1 MGDSL
6 GIPPNCLFCSN
17 PIPTNKYRQTGDT
30 SYSLNK
36 ELYLKFYIMKRDLDI
51 RVVIIEDDETIREGY
66 AFLIG
71 TTAGYKI
78 VATYSS
84 CEDAFKKIVQ
94 DDPDV
99 LLLDVELPGITG
111 IEALPKLKRLIPDTH
126 ILILTVYE
134 QEMLIF
140 RALGNGAAGY
150 LTKNTPPEKI
160 VAAIHEV
167 MDGGGPMSAHIAR
180 MVISSFKRNETTPL
194 TRRETEISRKRIA
207 DELYIDLE
215 TVKSHIK
222 NIYHKL
228 DVHSKADAI
237 KAAKDNKFI

>member
-1 MGDSL
+1 
-6 GIPPNCLFCSN
+6 
-17 PIPTNKYRQTGDT
+17 
-30 SYSLNK
+30 
-36 ELYLKFYIMKRDLDI
+36 MKRDLDI
-51 RVVIIEDDETIREGY
+51 KVAIIEDDETIREGY

-71 TTAGYKI
+71 NTTGYKI
-78 VATYSS
+78 CGTYPSY
-84 CEDAFKKIVQ
+84 EEAAKHIAQ

-99 LLLDVELPGITG
+99 ILLDVELPGISG
-111 IEALPKLKRLIPDTH
+111 IDALPKLKKVLPDTH

-134 QEMLIF
+134 QELLIF

-160 VAAIHEV
+160 VSAIHEV
-167 MDGGGPMSAHIAR
+167 MEGGGPMSANIAR
-180 MVISSFKRNETTPL
+180 MVISSFKRNDASPL
-194 TRRETEISRKRIA
+194 TRRETEILEQIATGKSRKRIA
-207 DELYIDLE
+207 DELFIDLE

-237 KAAKDNKFI
+237 KAARDNKFI

>member
-1 MGDSL
+1 
-6 GIPPNCLFCSN
+6 
-17 PIPTNKYRQTGDT
+17 
-30 SYSLNK
+30 
-36 ELYLKFYIMKRDLDI
+36 MKRDLDI
-51 RVVIIEDDETIREGY
+51 KVAIIEDDETIREGY

-71 TTAGYKI
+71 NTAGYKI
-78 VATYSS
+78 CGTYPSY
-84 CEDAFKKIVQ
+84 EDAAKHIAQ

-99 LLLDVELPGITG
+99 ILLDVELPGISG
-111 IEALPKLKRLIPDTH
+111 IDALPKLKKVLPDTH

-134 QEMLIF
+134 QELLIF

-160 VAAIHEV
+160 VSAIHEV
-167 MDGGGPMSAHIAR
+167 MEGGGPMSANIAR
-180 MVISSFKRNETTPL
+180 MVISSFKRNDASPL
-194 TRRETEISRKRIA
+194 TRRETEILEQIATGKSRKRIA
-207 DELYIDLE
+207 DELFIDLE

-237 KAAKDNKFI
+237 KAARDNKFI

>member
-1 MGDSL
+1 
-6 GIPPNCLFCSN
+6 
-17 PIPTNKYRQTGDT
+17 
-30 SYSLNK
+30 
-36 ELYLKFYIMKRDLDI
+36 MKRNLDI

-71 TTAGYKI
+71 NTPGFIIA
-78 VATYSS
+78 ATYSS
-84 CEDAFKKIVQ
+84 CEDAFKKISH
-94 DDPDV
+94 DNPDV
-99 LLLDVELPGITG
+99 LLLDVELPGISG
-111 IEALPKLKRLIPDTH
+111 IEALPKLKRLVPDTH

-167 MDGGGPMSAHIAR
+167 MEGGGPMSAHIAR
-180 MVISSFKRNETTPL
+180 MVISSFKRSDSTPL
-194 TRRETEISRKRIA
+194 TRRETEILEQISTGKSRKRIA
-207 DELYIDLE
+207 DELFIDLE

-222 NIYHKL
+222 NIYIKL

>member
-1 MGDSL
+1 M
-6 GIPPNCLFCSN
+6 NH
-17 PIPTNKYRQTGDT
+17 
-30 SYSLNK
+30 
-36 ELYLKFYIMKRDLDI
+36 DLDI
-51 RVVIIEDDETIREGY
+51 RVAIIEDDETIREGY

-71 TTAGYKI
+71 NTNGYKI
-78 VATYSS
+78 AGTYPSY
-84 CEDAFKKIVQ
+84 EEAAKRIEK

-99 LLLDVELPGITG
+99 ILLDVELPGISG
-111 IEALPKLKRLIPDTH
+111 VDALPKLKKLLPETH

-150 LTKNTPPEKI
+150 MTKNTPPEKI
-160 VAAIHEV
+160 VAAIKEV
-167 MDGGGPMSAHIAR
+167 MEGGGPMSANIAR
-180 MVISSFKRNETTPL
+180 MVISSFKRNESTPL
-194 TRRETEISRKRIA
+194 TRRETEILEQIATGKSRKRIA
-207 DELYIDLE
+207 DELFIDLE

-222 NIYHKL
+222 NIYYKL

>member
-1 MGDSL
+1 
-6 GIPPNCLFCSN
+6 
-17 PIPTNKYRQTGDT
+17 
-30 SYSLNK
+30 
-36 ELYLKFYIMKRDLDI
+36 MKRDLDI
-51 RVVIIEDDETIREGY
+51 RVAIIEDDETIREGY

-71 TTAGYKI
+71 STAGYK
-78 VATYSS
+78 VVGTYSS
-84 CEDAFKKIVQ
+84 YEDAMRKIAN

-99 LLLDVELPGITG
+99 ILLDVELPGISG
-111 IEALPKLKRLIPDTH
+111 VDALPKLKKILPETH

-140 RALGNGAAGY
+140 RALGNGASGY

-160 VAAIHEV
+160 VTAIHEV
-167 MDGGGPMSAHIAR
+167 MEGGGPMSAHIAR
-180 MVISSFKRNETTPL
+180 MVISSFKRNESTPL
-194 TRRETEISRKRIA
+194 TRRETEILEQIATGKSRKRIA

-228 DVHSKADAI
+228 NVHSKADAI
-237 KAAKDNKFI
+237 KTAKDNKFI